1 MKAWSFTQNPI
12 LHATDGSYQLG
23 MQLSTFHDSA
33 LNAAK
38 TDPFILPLYNS
49 YHPLHLAYKSAY
61 EAWVAQGGLQQGE
74 TLNLSQ
80 LLLLLSNTKIKAWD
94 IAIQNVYAQNTTQYT
109 KLLPNRRT
117 PFQTGSQQN
126 KINAVNGLSIAIG
139 GNTAL
144 ATVKMDVDAFYKQLD
159 LALTTQKGSKSNTA
173 TMSGNLETARVN
185 FCIGQY
191 SNIGAFIQKYAATP
205 EKINQFFDLQGI
217 RNGHQ
222 TLFTGLVATQ
232 AAYTI
237 VKHTFGA
244 TDQLNLLNSG
254 TTQLKFYLSQTKD
267 ANPPAAVVTL
277 EPSTQQTID
286 ASALGNIANS
296 FLMVYNADANM
307 KGEFSVEIL

>member
-1 MKAWSFTQNPI
+1 MKPWSFTQNPI
-12 LHATDGSYQLG
+12 LHATENSFQLG
-23 MQLSTFHDSA
+23 MEISTYHDSA

-38 TDPFILPLYNS
+38 ADPFILAMYNS

-61 EAWVAQGGLQQGE
+61 EARVAQGGLQQGE

-80 LLLLLSNTKIKAWD
+80 LLQLLAGTKIKAWD

-109 KLLPNRRT
+109 KLLPNHRT
-117 PFQTGSQQN
+117 PFQAGSQQSR
-126 KINAVNGLSIAIG
+126 INAVNGLSIAIG
-139 GNTAL
+139 SVAVL
-144 ATVKMDVDAFYKQLD
+144 AAVKNDVDAFYKQLD
-159 LALTTQKGSKSNTA
+159 LALTTQKGSKTNTA

-185 FCIGQY
+185 FCVAQY

-205 EKINQFFDLQGI
+205 EKINLYFDLVGI

-222 TLFTGLVATQ
+222 SVFTGLVATQ
-232 AAYTI
+232 SAYTI

-244 TDQLNLLNSG
+244 TDQINLLNSG
-254 TTQLKFYLSQTKD
+254 TTQLKFYLAQTKD